1 MKSNEI
7 LASEDRR
14 AEYSCAQRLV
24 TCSSEVTLGTE
35 ATSDALRADCA
46 AVSLLKDTGSTDP
59 RTTALETT
67 AAAVGATVG
76 EPVGPGEG
84 TKVGVL
90 LGVLLGVLDG
100 AIEGPEVGSLVGAT
114 LGFPVGGSWVGATL
128 GSTVDEGA
136 AVAKTEVLVSGAVTV
151 TSDTS
156 GSLTLMPPV

>member
-1 MKSNEI
+1 MSVKSNEI

-14 AEYSCAQRLV
+14 DEYSCAQRLV

-35 ATSDALRADCA
+35 TTSDTLRADCA

-59 RTTALETT
+59 STTALETT
-67 AAAVGATVG
+67 AAAVG
-76 EPVGPGEG
+76 PGEG
-84 TKVGVL
+84 TKVGVV

-114 LGFPVGGSWVGATL
+114 LGFPVGGSWVGVTL

-156 GSLTLMPPV
+156 GSVTLMPPA